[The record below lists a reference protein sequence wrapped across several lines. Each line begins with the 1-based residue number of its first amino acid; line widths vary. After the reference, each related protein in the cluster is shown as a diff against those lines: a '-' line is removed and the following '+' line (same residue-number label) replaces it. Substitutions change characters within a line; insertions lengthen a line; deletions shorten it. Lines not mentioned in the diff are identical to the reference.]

1 MYCKA
6 ETGSF
11 LLTTSTTQA
20 NILVDQ
26 TRHARLADFGLLTI
40 LSDSVTSNSY
50 TQGGTTR
57 WMSPE
62 LFHPETNDHHRTKY
76 SDCYALG
83 MVIYEVLSRR
93 IPFYEYQT
101 PSIFWKV
108 THGDRPGRPEGAEG
122 LWFTDDV
129 WEMLGRCWA
138 HKSEDRPSIG
148 DILQCLERISS
159 SWIPPSPLLLGV
171 PSSVELAAG
180 ESPDQTTTAST
191 GASRMYF
198 PARVAKFLSPDRGG
212 VAENVSRARQAIF
225 IFTSVLTYC
234 PIRSLLTVSS
244 RACPLPQVIR
254 FLNNIR

>member
-1 MYCKA
+1 MSCKA

-11 LLTTSTTQA
+11 LLITSVTQA

-62 LFHPETNDHHRTKY
+62 LFHPETNNHRRTKY

-93 IPFYEYQT
+93 MPFYEYQT
-101 PSIFWKV
+101 SSIFWKV
-108 THGDRPGRPEGAEG
+108 SHGDRPGRPEGVEG

-138 HKSEDRPSIG
+138 HKSDDRPSIG
-148 DILQCLERISS
+148 DILKCLERISS
-159 SWIPPSPLLLGV
+159 SWTPPSSLLLGV
-171 PSSVELAAG
+171 SSPADLATG
-180 ESPDQTTTAST
+180 EFPGQTTTTST
-191 GASRMYF
+191 GTSRMYI
-198 PARVAKFLSPDRGG
+198 PSRVANCQSPDRGG
-212 VAENVSRARQAIF
+212 VAESVSRACQAIF

-234 PIRSLLTVSS
+234 PIRSLPTISS
-244 RACPLPQVIR
+244 RACPLPQVARSLNKIR
-254 FLNNIR
+254 